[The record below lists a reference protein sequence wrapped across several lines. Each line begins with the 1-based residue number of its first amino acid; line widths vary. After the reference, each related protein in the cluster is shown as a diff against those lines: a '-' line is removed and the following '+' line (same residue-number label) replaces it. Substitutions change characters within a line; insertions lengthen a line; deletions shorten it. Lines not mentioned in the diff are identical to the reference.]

1 MRGTDV
7 QLTCGDEDKITSVS
21 EDRTC
26 HYVINVSLKQL
37 CYVQG
42 FKIPPRRIV
51 PVELV
56 PYSEKEDLR
65 SYLEYHMGSSDEQ
78 L

>member
-1 MRGTDV
+1 M
-7 QLTCGDEDKITSVS
+7 
-21 EDRTC
+21 
-26 HYVINVSLKQL
+26 INVSLKQL

-65 SYLEYHMGSSDEQ
+65 SYLEYHMGSSDEE